1 MGNKIQFACMDVD
14 KRPMSRYY
22 SQISGLYFVDK
33 KSEVNLRQ
41 VKQIS
46 NPPTNETIKQLVK
59 AGLLHNRLYH
69 SVPDKE

>member
-33 KSEVNLRQ
+33 KSEVNLR
-41 VKQIS
+41 
-46 NPPTNETIKQLVK
+46 
-59 AGLLHNRLYH
+59 
-69 SVPDKE
+69 